1 MGKAYLI
8 GHITV
13 KDTAKWDEYRSRVP
27 ATMAPW
33 GGELIFRGTLAT
45 VLAGEHAQ
53 GGVVVGSF
61 PDAGALAAWHASAA
75 YQALIPLR
83 QEAAEVVLLAYD
95 A

>member
-13 KDTAKWDEYRSRVP
+13 KDAAKWDEYRSRVP

-45 VLAGEHAQ
+45 VLS
-53 GGVVVGSF
+53 GG
-61 PDAGALAAWHASAA
+61 HASAA

-83 QEAAEVVLLAYD
+83 HEAADVVLLAYD